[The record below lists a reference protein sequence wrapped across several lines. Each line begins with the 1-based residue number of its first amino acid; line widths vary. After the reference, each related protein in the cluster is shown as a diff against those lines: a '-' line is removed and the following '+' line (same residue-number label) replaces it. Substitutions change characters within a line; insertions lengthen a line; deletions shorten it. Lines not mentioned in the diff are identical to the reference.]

1 MKIKDLKIGVR
12 LGAAFAAVL
21 ALTALMTGV
30 GILELSSVVTAK
42 NYMVEASQKKQLADE
57 WLRGI
62 STNAVRTFAKAR
74 SNDADDQR
82 YFESEMTAT
91 SKRVS
96 EIQKELE
103 QLIHSDEGKRLM
115 GNVGDMR
122 KAYVGARDAAFRMK
136 ADNASEAETKAFIDA
151 KMVPAMNAYVDSV
164 RAVLAFQGKVFDDA
178 NVRIDEVYANAR
190 LVLAVLGALALVLGA
205 LLAWLLSRSITRP
218 LQDAVDIAQTVAA
231 GDLTRD
237 IDVRSQ
243 DEVGRLLSA
252 LKQMNASLHKT
263 VLEVRNGTDTIATAS
278 HQIAAGNL
286 DLSSRT
292 EQQASSLEETASSME
307 ELAATVRQNAQHAR
321 QANTLA
327 IDASGA
333 AAEGGSVIEQVV
345 VTMSD
350 ISASARQIVDIISVI
365 DGIAFQT
372 NILALNA
379 AVEAARAGE
388 QGRGFAVVA
397 GEVRTL
403 AQRSAAAA
411 REIKTLINS
420 SVERVEAG
428 NRLVNTAGS
437 SMQNIVDSVR
447 RVTDI
452 MAEISAASQEQT
464 DGIEQINQAVT
475 QMDQVTQQNAALVEE
490 AAAASESLQDQA
502 AKLAQ
507 AVSVFRLGD
516 VHVQPQSPSR
526 LQPAG
531 KTAVANSRKTGAMPV
546 AVAKTTPSP
555 HPSKPAAIASGQS
568 PARVAPATNGDEWEE
583 F

>member
-1 MKIKDLKIGVR
+1 MKIKNLKIGVR
-12 LGAAFAAVL
+12 LGAAFGAVL

-30 GILELSSVVTAK
+30 GIMELSRVAQAK
-42 NYMVEASQKKQLADE
+42 NNMVEASQKRQLAEE

-62 STNAVRTFAKAR
+62 ATNSVRTFAKAR

-91 SKRVS
+91 SKRVT

-103 QLIHSDEGKRLM
+103 KLIQSEEGRRLM

-122 KAYVGARDAAFRMK
+122 KTYVETRDNVFRLKKDNMGDAELK
-136 ADNASEAETKAFIDA
+136 AVIDA
-151 KMVPAMNAYVDSV
+151 KMVPAMNAYVESV
-164 RAVLAFQGKVFDDA
+164 KTVLAFQGKVFDDA
-178 NVRIDEVYANAR
+178 NARIDDVYAGAKWM
-190 LVLAVLGALALVLGA
+190 LGALGAIAIALGA

-218 LQDAVDIAQTVAA
+218 LQEAVEIAQTVAA

-237 IDVRSQ
+237 INAGSQ
-243 DEVGRLLSA
+243 DEVGRLLAA
-252 LKQMNASLHKT
+252 LKQMNASLLKT

-333 AAEGGSVIEQVV
+333 AAEGGSVIKQVV
-345 VTMSD
+345 GTMTD
-350 ISASARQIVDIISVI
+350 ISASAKQIVDIISVI

-411 REIKTLINS
+411 KEIKTLINT
-420 SVERVEAG
+420 SVERVETG
-428 NRLVNTAGS
+428 NRLVNAAGG

-447 RVTDI
+447 KVTDI

-464 DGIEQINQAVT
+464 SGIDQINQAVT

-507 AVSVFRLGD
+507 AVSTFKLGMASG
-516 VHVQPQSPSR
+516 QLQAPAPKLAASTASSM
-526 LQPAG
+526 QPAV
-531 KTAVANSRKTGAMPV
+531 KRMAAPQRA
-546 AVAKTTPSP
+546 AA
-555 HPSKPAAIASGQS
+555 PAAIPRQ
-568 PARVAPATNGDEWEE
+568 PQARALPATSNGDEWEE

>member
-1 MKIKDLKIGVR
+1 
-12 LGAAFAAVL
+12 
-21 ALTALMTGV
+21 
-30 GILELSSVVTAK
+30 
-42 NYMVEASQKKQLADE
+42 
-57 WLRGI
+57 
-62 STNAVRTFAKAR
+62 
-74 SNDADDQR
+74 
-82 YFESEMTAT
+82 
-91 SKRVS
+91 
-96 EIQKELE
+96 
-103 QLIHSDEGKRLM
+103 
-115 GNVGDMR
+115 
-122 KAYVGARDAAFRMK
+122 
-136 ADNASEAETKAFIDA
+136 
-151 KMVPAMNAYVDSV
+151 
-164 RAVLAFQGKVFDDA
+164 VLAFQGKVFDDA